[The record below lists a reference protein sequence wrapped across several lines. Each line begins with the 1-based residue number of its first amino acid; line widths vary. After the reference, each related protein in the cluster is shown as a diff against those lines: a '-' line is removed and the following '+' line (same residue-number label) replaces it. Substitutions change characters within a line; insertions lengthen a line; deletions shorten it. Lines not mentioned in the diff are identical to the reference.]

1 LTDDVVIWIGPV
13 AGSVGETTMSLS
25 AVVLVAHGH
34 LHMGFVD
41 RNQAGVVPDMA
52 ACRVYHSVRRD
63 LVGL

>member
-1 LTDDVVIWIGPV
+1 VSLTDDVVIWIGPV

-52 ACRVYHSVRRD
+52 VVC
-63 LVGL
+63 